1 MSGKKNSMKAI
12 IMAGG
17 SGTRL
22 WPLSTK
28 SMPKQFQPLA
38 SDRTML
44 QESFDRLHKEFAY
57 EDIYIATN
65 EDYVDLVKEQL
76 PELPEKNIIAE
87 TALRDTAS
95 AVALISTLVYA
106 DDPDA
111 IIAVF
116 PSDHVIQNDEVLL
129 SGIKTAYSF
138 VAENLAYILTFGI
151 MPNEPEVGYG
161 YIKKGEPIN
170 GVGDDTIYKTQEFVE
185 KPDRETAQGYLA
197 DGHYYWNAGM
207 FVFHAG
213 EMIKKFKSYVPD
225 TYKRILAIQ
234 EVLGHEDFEK
244 VLRSQYAKMD
254 KISVDYAI
262 MENSDKI
269 AILPLALKWSDVGN
283 WVALKETL
291 VEDQDL
297 HLSSGEHVDFKST
310 NTVVFGS
317 NKPIVTVGLKDTI
330 VIETKDA
337 LLVCSHDEAANL
349 SKYVKEMG
357 KGEYGHLL

>member
-1 MSGKKNSMKAI
+1 MKAV

-28 SMPKQFQPLA
+28 LMPKQFQPLA

-44 QESFDRLHKEFAY
+44 QESLDRLHKEFAY

-65 EDYVDLVKEQL
+65 EQYVDLVKEQL
-76 PELPEKNIIAE
+76 PDIPVGNIIAE

-95 AVALISTLVYA
+95 AVALISTLVHA

-111 IIAVF
+111 IVAVF
-116 PSDHVIQNDEVLL
+116 PSDHVIQNDDVLL
-129 SGIKTAYSF
+129 AGVRAAHLFI
-138 VAENLAYILTFGI
+138 AENLSHILTFGI
-151 MPNEPEVGYG
+151 MPHQPEVGYG
-161 YIKKGEPIN
+161 YIKKAEPLS
-170 GVGDDTIYKTQEFVE
+170 GVGEDTIYRAEKFVE
-185 KPDRETAQGYLA
+185 KPDAETAQKYLD

-213 EMIKKFKSYVPD
+213 EMLKKYKAYVPD
-225 TYKRILAIQ
+225 TYARIVAIQ
-234 EVLGHEDFEK
+234 EVIGHKDYES
-244 VLRSQYAKMD
+244 VLREQYAQMD

-262 MENSDKI
+262 MENVQDI
-269 AILPLALKWSDVGN
+269 AVLPLALRWSDVGN

-291 VEDQDL
+291 VADKDL
-297 HLSSGEHVDFKST
+297 HLSSGEHVDFHST
-310 NTVVFGS
+310 NAIVFGQK
-317 NKPIVTVGLKDTI
+317 KPIITVGLKDVI
-330 VIETKDA
+330 VIDTPDA

-357 KGEYGHLL
+357 AGDYEHLL